1 MAVLQS
7 IRKHNVLLVS
17 AIGIALALFILS
29 DFSKCTGSK
38 MPDAGKIAGE
48 KISYDEFQQYL
59 KNYQFFNE
67 QFYQGRQMADD
78 QANETAWRNFVQ
90 HRILGEECSLLGLT
104 ASDDEVAN
112 ALLTGTYAGQQL
124 QSAMYLLVR
133 SFFNPETN
141 QLDPVYIENITKT
154 EAQLKDYYLFVQDEI
169 RQEITTI
176 KYQTLLAKGVISNP
190 IEAKQ
195 HFANRT
201 ADKDIELVSIPLTTV
216 KDEEVKVS
224 DEDLKKKY
232 EELKPRFAQQSET
245 REVKF
250 IDVVLTPSE
259 ADREAAKQEM
269 EAEQKNLVAATTK
282 KDITS
287 VVRKSASKMTYTDVL
302 LKKDLL
308 PSFVQAKL
316 GTDSTSM
323 QVGETTPVDFDL
335 ESRCF
340 YTVRLLDKKTETDEV
355 LARVLQI
362 VGSDEKTVASRAD
375 STVTAL
381 NGGADF
387 KEIAKKYNQPSDSTW
402 LSTQTLAQQGFGLE
416 NIPTILAI
424 PENNAQV
431 IKLQNGITLVV
442 YVMEKKEPVE
452 KFNVAVIAKEL
463 KYSQETS
470 NAEYNK
476 LNAFLGQNGTNIK
489 KLEDN
494 AAKSAYVVQT
504 AVVGNGVRSIN
515 NIAKTGD
522 IVRWAMDEA
531 SKGEVSQAIYRCG
544 DADAGH
550 FIIAALSDV
559 IEPGY
564 IPFDKVKEQISS
576 VVTNEKKA
584 EKILGD
590 VKGINSIA
598 AAKAVKGA
606 QTDSLTHI
614 NFYTFSNPQMPR
626 NTGNEP
632 IVGALA
638 AKTAKGAF
646 GKAVKGQYGVY
657 MLQVIDEHKSEE
669 KYDEKQEEQTVAQEY
684 LNFMS
689 FTDLYRKANIQDYR
703 YKFFNQ

>member
-1 MAVLQS
+1 MAALQT
-7 IRKHNVLLVS
+7 IRKHNVLLVG

-38 MPDAGKIAGE
+38 MPDAGEIAGE
-48 KISYDEFQQYL
+48 KIPYDEFQQYL

-67 QFYQGRQMADD
+67 QFYKGRQMADE

-90 HRILGEECSLLGLT
+90 HRILGEECKQLGLT

-112 ALLTGTYAGQQL
+112 ALLTGTYAGQQI

-133 SFFNPETN
+133 SFFNPETQ
-141 QLDPVYIENITKT
+141 QLDPVYIEQITKT
-154 EAQLKDYYLFVQDEI
+154 EPQLKDYYLFVQDEI
-169 RQEITTI
+169 RQEITAI
-176 KYQTLLAKGVISNP
+176 KYQTLLAKGIISNP
-190 IEAKQ
+190 IEAKK
-195 HFANRT
+195 HFADRT
-201 ADKDIELVSIPLTTV
+201 ADKDVLLVSVPLSTV
-216 KDEEVKVS
+216 KDEDVKVS

-232 EELKPRFAQQSET
+232 EELKPRFAQQSEM

-259 ADREAAKQEM
+259 ADREAAKKEM
-269 EAEQKNLVAATTK
+269 EAEQKNLLAATTK

-287 VVRKSASKMTYTDVL
+287 VVRKSSSKMAYTDLL

-316 GTDSTSM
+316 GADSTSIK
-323 QVGETTPVDFDL
+323 VGETTDVDFDP

-362 VGSDEKTVASRAD
+362 VGNDEKTIENRAD
-375 STVTAL
+375 STVNAL
-381 NGGADF
+381 NTGADF
-387 KEIAKKYNQPSDSTW
+387 KEIAKKFNQPSDSTW
-402 LSTQTLAQQGFGLE
+402 FSTQSLAQQGFGIE

-424 PENNAQV
+424 PDNSAKI
-431 IKLQNGITLVV
+431 IKLQNGVTLVV

-452 KFNVAVIAKEL
+452 KYNVAVIAKEL

-476 LNAFLGQNGTNIK
+476 LNAFLGQNGTDIK
-489 KLEDN
+489 KLEEN
-494 AAKSAYVVQT
+494 APKSNYFVQT
-504 AVVGNGVRSIN
+504 ANVGGGVRSIN

-531 SKGEVSQAIYRCG
+531 SKGEISQTIYRCG

-550 FIIAALSDV
+550 YIIAALSDV
-559 IEPGY
+559 IEPGFV
-564 IPFDKVKEQISS
+564 PFEKVKEQLKPM
-576 VVTNEKKA
+576 VMNEKKA
-584 EKILGD
+584 EKILAD
-590 VKGINSIA
+590 VKGINSIE

-632 IVGALA
+632 VVGVLA

-657 MLQVIDEHKSEE
+657 MLQVLDEHKSEE
-669 KYDEKQEEQTVAQEY
+669 KYDEKAELQTTAQEN
-684 LNFMS
+684 LNYMS
-689 FTDLYRKANIQDYR
+689 FSDLYRKANIQDYR